1 MITKPVC
8 NPHSKWIFTRRRR
21 HRWSAILVSF
31 LLNTHPNESLSLS
44 LSILLSLFSVCFSVW
59 YSHIAK
65 LTTAPPSSSKLRLQY
80 NPWWPTMTGVQRIRV
95 FIPPPPASI
104 HPSNKTRTPVAA
116 MKWTTAMTI
125 AINFQVNHTYKC
137 IHEST
142 TSCMS
147 GYADDDDNNDDDA
160 DKDLEQDIIKS
171 ITKLRPNNKTYIR
184 RSEWMDR

>member
-31 LLNTHPNESLSLS
+31 LLNTHPNESLSHS

-95 FIPPPPASI
+95 FIHPPPASI
-104 HPSNKTRTPVAA
+104 RPTRPEHQSPPWNGQQQWPSPLISKSIIHINVSMNQQQVVCQAMPMMIIMTMMLTKTWNKT
-116 MKWTTAMTI
+116 
-125 AINFQVNHTYKC
+125 
-137 IHEST
+137 
-142 TSCMS
+142 
-147 GYADDDDNNDDDA
+147 
-160 DKDLEQDIIKS
+160 
-171 ITKLRPNNKTYIR
+171 
-184 RSEWMDR
+184 